1 MCKHLSQFAN
11 EQEFNHDQVSLSFS
25 DLNSPCSQ
33 VFKNEQ
39 SEPLTYDQEEDG
51 TNYGEA
57 NTFRLVDILAMCDP
71 PVRYEEVAIL
81 GATIDVHI
89 LWKCHTDSS
98 PSKKKACVPEIKA
111 ARVIYHETDN
121 GFQFD
126 YAEYPDTPAVHHDQ
140 RTLVQLAGVRVSF
153 HTSGTGGAFSI
164 VDIVFRIAMVLAL
177 LTIANVV
184 VDFFMC
190 WIAPRSRQNYNR
202 KYEMTPDFT
211 DFFVAQE
218 RAASIRVQGNA
229 ALNHDDD
236 SDDDDE
242 SGMGTD
248 HSRPAVASL

>member
-1 MCKHLSQFAN
+1 MF
-11 EQEFNHDQVSLSFS
+11 EFWWWIFFYF
-25 DLNSPCSQ
+25 
-33 VFKNEQ
+33 VFVQ
-39 SEPLTYDQEEDG
+39 SKT
-51 TNYGEA
+51 
-57 NTFRLVDILAMCDP
+57 
-71 PVRYEEVAIL
+71 
-81 GATIDVHI
+81 GA
-89 LWKCHTDSS
+89 
-98 PSKKKACVPEIKA
+98 PSKKKVCVPEIKA

-126 YAEYPDTPAVHHDQ
+126 YAEYPDTPAVHHDK

-211 DFFVAQE
+211 G
-218 RAASIRVQGNA
+218 II
-229 ALNHDDD
+229 
-236 SDDDDE
+236 
-242 SGMGTD
+242 
-248 HSRPAVASL
+248 PSLFNISL